1 MIVAEH
7 DKPFTLGGT
16 SYEQI
21 DWAG

>member
-7 DKPFTLGGT
+7 DKPFTLGGS